1 MFLLYNNKSQCYTIV
16 KSKKGVINMKSF
28 KSFISI
34 LLKVL
39 FWIGIIVFLMI
50 SFLLTLG
57 GGWMLALVFVLNIV
71 LIVITFLFATKL
83 I

>member
-1 MFLLYNNKSQCYTIV
+1 
-16 KSKKGVINMKSF
+16 MKSF
-28 KSFISI
+28 KSFINI

-39 FWIGIIVFLMI
+39 FWVGIILFLMI

-57 GGWMLALVFVLNIV
+57 GGWMLASVFILNIV
-71 LIVITFLFATKL
+71 LIVITFLFTTKL

>member
-1 MFLLYNNKSQCYTIV
+1 
-16 KSKKGVINMKSF
+16 MKSF

-57 GGWMLALVFVLNIV
+57 GGWMLALVFVLNII